1 MRTENVRLEDPKH
14 VHDQVLH
21 IVRQLSLVNLALTLE
36 HSATQIGQM
45 HLNCGAANL
54 KIDISIEPR
63 EGKT

>member
-1 MRTENVRLEDPKH
+1 MWTENIRLEDPKH

-21 IVRQLSLVNLALTLE
+21 IVRQLSLIHLTLTLK
-36 HSATQIGQM
+36 HSATQISQM

-63 EGKT
+63 QGDA